1 MRDDTFVCKNCGDVL
16 RDPLIAT
23 YRSVI
28 SSGGSVSGAIRCA
41 RCGSIYSAKDISLKD
56 PIQNIVDN
64 KLDEKEGFRLSTEDS
79 NEQANTKII
88 TVEAPTAK
96 DAKRI
101 LLKQKPE
108 GTYLYSV

>member
-1 MRDDTFVCKNCGDVL
+1 VQFF
-16 RDPLIAT
+16 
-23 YRSVI
+23 
-28 SSGGSVSGAIRCA
+28 SSGGSISGAIRCA
-41 RCGSIYSAKDISLKD
+41 RCGSIYSAQDISLKD
-56 PIQNIVDN
+56 PIQNIVDD
-64 KLDEKEGFRLSTEDS
+64 KLDEKGDFRLSTEDS
-79 NEQANTKII
+79 DEQANTKII